1 MRVEHL
7 AEGVTLFNADCREVR
22 PEPPHRGGDTQVEAA
37 TRIRKS
43 VGNLERMVLDAL
55 QTYGPATNDELV
67 KHTGI
72 SLQTI
77 CARVW
82 TLRKHLGLIEDSGLR
97 RPSSKGRAAIVWQKI
112 PTPGRG

>member
-1 MRVEHL
+1 MNL
-7 AEGVTLFNADCREVR
+7 PLFDAAEAREATY
-22 PEPPHRGGDTQVEAA
+22 PPHRGGDTQIEAA

-67 KHTGI
+67 GYTGI

-82 TLRKHLGLIEDSGLR
+82 TLRKHLGLIEDSGIR
-97 RPSSKGRAAIVWQKI
+97 RPSHSGRKAIVWRKI
-112 PTPGRG
+112 QPTKGE